1 MNTDQKFGMALAL
14 LAVPFG
20 VAMIWLLTAVFGAP
34 SVGLDCWRRE
44 DRGEQQDRGHAEGER
59 EERERDAELL
69 VGVHHRACWG
79 LGRRSVSNE
88 DASRCAPALRSHIGR
103 APDERERLAPAPAA
117 PVNSLALIETG

>member
-1 MNTDQKFGMALAL
+1 MFRLRGTAIVAAGAQGIGDQMPG
-14 LAVPFG
+14 G
-20 VAMIWLLTAVFGAP
+20 
-34 SVGLDCWRRE
+34 GL
-44 DRGEQQDRGHAEGER
+44 RGRIPA
-59 EERERDAELL
+59 RERDAELL

-103 APDERERLAPAPAA
+103 EPDEHERLAPAPAA